1 MAWNEGYHIKPFNPV
16 SLNDRLAEVK
26 GSLTVD
32 QAQIWIARFCQA
44 NPYFAIKLL
53 TGIEI
58 APIQDM
64 IIRALMRKD
73 FSLLIAGR
81 GFSKSYIIC
90 LFIILY
96 AIFYPGS
103 RIGICS
109 GTFRQSKLIFKQ
121 IEKFFASDKGVFLK
135 QCVNPKV
142 SHNTDAWEMIIGSS
156 YVTATPLGGGDRI
169 RGYRFNVMVIDE
181 LMLLSGDIINTVIKP
196 FLSVKLDGQDREKVE
211 KAEDILIQEGKMDP
225 KDRTVFQNNKLIGL
239 SSASFKF
246 ESLYKDSY
254 LPYIHAIMDE
264 KAENVNHCVFRL
276 SHRCA
281 PSWLLDPK
289 LIEESKRTMSDYQFK
304 REFEAIFT
312 DDSGGYFSAR
322 KIEEATVPVGM
333 DPHIMVKG
341 DPYKKYILGIDPN
354 NNDAEHSDHF
364 AMALIELDESTRS
377 GTLVHAYALSKSGIS
392 ARGYYLKYLMENFNI
407 VYIIVDGAGG
417 EQFIRET
424 EELKLLPKKLNRVPT
439 DFMISDDYEKG
450 LAEAREVYNADSSNM
465 LHVQYFAMA
474 GWIRRANEV
483 LQANIE
489 HKRIRFA
496 SKITP
501 VDTFESVKREVIPID
516 DLNYTHIEDVSAG
529 DTYEGKMA
537 AFIDHLESMIDLT
550 KKELTLV
557 EPREGPS
564 GNQIFDLPQNLKRD
578 RSPNRARK
586 DSYTVLL
593 LCSWAMQCYYEI
605 KKEAESG
612 ASIWMP
618 SWVA

>member
-1 MAWNEGYHIKPFNPV
+1 MAWNEGYHIKPFNPRT
-16 SLNDRLAEVK
+16 LNDRLEDWK
-26 GSLTVD
+26 GTLTTE
-32 QAQIWIARFCQA
+32 QSQMWIAKFCQA
-44 NPYFAIKLL
+44 NPYFAIRLL

-90 LFIILY
+90 LFVVLY

-121 IEKFFASDKGVFLK
+121 IEKFFASDKGIFLR

-142 SHNTDAWEMIIGSS
+142 SHNTDAWEMIIGTS

-181 LMLLSGDIINTVIKP
+181 LMLLTGDVVNTVIKP

-211 KAEDILIQEGKMDP
+211 MAEDILIREGKLDP

-246 ESLYKDSY
+246 ESLYKDNY
-254 LPYIHAIMDE
+254 VPYINAITDE

-312 DDSGGYFSAR
+312 DDSGGYYSAR
-322 KIEEATVPVGM
+322 KIEEATAPVGFE
-333 DPHIMVKG
+333 PFIKVKG
-341 DPYKKYILGIDPN
+341 DPFKKYILAIDPN

-364 AMALIELDESTRS
+364 AMAVLELDEKNRS
-377 GTLVHAYALSKSGIS
+377 GALVHAYALSKSGIS
-392 ARGYYLKYLMENFNI
+392 ARGYYLKYLLNNFNI
-407 VYIIVDGAGG
+407 VYLIVDGAGG
-417 EQFIRET
+417 EQFLRET
-424 EELKLLPKKLNRVPT
+424 EELKLLPRQLNKIPCEY
-439 DFMISDDYEKG
+439 MISDNYEQG
-450 LAEAREVYNADSSNM
+450 LSEARTIYHADPSNI
-465 LHVQYFAMA
+465 LHVQYFAMG

-489 HKRIRFA
+489 NKRIQFG

-501 VDTFESVKREVIPID
+501 VDMFDQAKKEVIPID
-516 DLNYTHIEDVSAG
+516 ELVYTHLDDISAG

-578 RSPNRARK
+578 RSPTRARK

-593 LCSWAMQCYYEI
+593 MASWAMQCYFEI
-605 KKEAESG
+605 KKEQQS
-612 ASIWMP
+612 SVNIWMP
-618 SWVA
+618 TWAV